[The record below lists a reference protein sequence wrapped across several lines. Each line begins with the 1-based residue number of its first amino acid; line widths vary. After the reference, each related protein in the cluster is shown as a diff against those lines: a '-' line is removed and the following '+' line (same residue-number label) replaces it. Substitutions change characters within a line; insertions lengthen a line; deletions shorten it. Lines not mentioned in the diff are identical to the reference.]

1 MQKGIVQFQ
10 NKVRYI
16 LASDRGDR
24 LWWRISSSEKIC
36 FQLFSET
43 RNALY
48 DSDGLRKLVPLCGS
62 PYYEAAQP

>member
-10 NKVRYI
+10 TGSVTI

-24 LWWRISSSEKIC
+24 LWCRISQSAKIC

-43 RNALY
+43 RNAFCG
-48 DSDGLRKLVPLCGS
+48 SNGLKKLVPLRGS
-62 PYYEAAQP
+62 TYYEATQP